1 MTSKVDKPEIIAELQ
16 RVAAMLGTDQLSQS
30 DYDELGTINRGT
42 IRNRF
47 GNWKDA
53 LAAAGLAQAISRKR
67 HDSPSDDEL
76 LLEIIKVTSELDKI
90 PSAHVMTAYGRF
102 SQSPYVD
109 RWGTFTEA
117 RKAAYMKYGLPVGID
132 LPQQNGS
139 SITAS
144 LTDIPSNGKSTARL
158 KPVSVTQQQCLER
171 PVEGK
176 NPTKEKNL
184 QDSTQILK
192 QFHQGLT
199 IDFKCQLI
207 EAAKEASGQN
217 KKFCLL
223 IDKLPLDKSF
233 PIDLAKEL
241 ERELRQILNCNDR
254 DATLGLLIR
263 KASDAN
269 AITDMGIDLAHTIR
283 KQRNF
288 VAHEPTNKKSLQ
300 AQIFLCLFAA
310 ALLWPEF
317 S

>member
-1 MTSKVDKPEIIAELQ
+1 MTFKIDKSEIIAELQ
-16 RVAAMLGTDQLSQS
+16 RVAGLLGTDQLSQS

-67 HDSPSDDEL
+67 HGSPSDDEL

-90 PSAHVMTAYGRF
+90 PSSHVMTAYSRF

-117 RKAAYMKYGLPVGID
+117 RKAAYLKYGLPVGVD
-132 LPQQNGS
+132 LPQQNGG

-144 LTDIPSNGKSTARL
+144 LTDIQPNDKSAARS
-158 KPVSVTQQQCLER
+158 KPDSLTRQQCLER
-171 PVEGK
+171 PLEGK
-176 NPTKEKNL
+176 SSAKKENL
-184 QDSTQILK
+184 TDSTQTLK
-192 QFHQGLT
+192 QFNQRLT
-199 IDFKCQLI
+199 IDSKDQLI
-207 EAAKEASGQN
+207 EDAKEASGQN
-217 KKFCLL
+217 NKFCMLV
-223 IDKLPLDKSF
+223 DKLPLDQSF

-241 ERELRQILNCNDR
+241 ERELRRILNCNDR

-263 KASDAN
+263 KASEAN
-269 AITDMGIDLAHTIR
+269 AITDMGVDLAHTIR

-288 VAHEPTNKKSLQ
+288 IAHERIDRKSLQ
-300 AQIFLCLFAA
+300 AQIYLCLFSA
-310 ALLWPEF
+310 ALLWQEF

>member
-1 MTSKVDKPEIIAELQ
+1 MLSKVDKPEIIAELQ
-16 RVAAMLGTDQLSQS
+16 RVARMLGTEQLSQS
-30 DYDELGTINRGT
+30 NYDELGTINRGT

-53 LAAAGLAQAISRKR
+53 LVAAGLAHGISRKR
-67 HDSPSDDEL
+67 HGSPSDDEL

-90 PSAHVMTAYGRF
+90 PSSHVMTAYGHF

-117 RKAAYMKYGLPVGID
+117 RKAAYLKYGLPIGID
-132 LPQQNGS
+132 LPQKNGS
-139 SITAS
+139 SVKAS
-144 LTDIPSNGKSTARL
+144 LTEQPNENSAARPPIRL
-158 KPVSVTQQQCLER
+158 LSLER

-176 NPTKEKNL
+176 NFANGKSL
-184 QDSTQILK
+184 QDSKQTLK
-192 QFHQGLT
+192 QSNQGLA

-207 EAAKEASGQN
+207 AAAKEASGQN
-217 KKFCLL
+217 IKFCLV

-241 ERELRQILNCNDR
+241 ERELRGVLNCNDR

-263 KASDAN
+263 KANDAN

-288 VAHEPTNKKSLQ
+288 VAHETTNQRSLQ
-300 AQIFLCLFAA
+300 AQISLCLFAA